1 MMMSTAVV
9 VTDSPSRYA
18 KQLLSHLGHKV
29 TVEPLADQPAPAG
42 RLVFGYGTGTV
53 VPRGGALV
61 LEAAAADAESL
72 ARVKDVMQ
80 RHLEKFG
87 ARRELV
93 VSWGPEGSGA
103 APAAVSP
110 PPSPRRRPRAQ

>member
-53 VPRGGALV
+53 VPRGRRAGAGGRGRRIAGQGQGRD
-61 LEAAAADAESL
+61 AA
-72 ARVKDVMQ
+72 
-80 RHLEKFG
+80 
-87 ARRELV
+87 
-93 VSWGPEGSGA
+93 
-103 APAAVSP
+103 
-110 PPSPRRRPRAQ
+110 

>member
-53 VPRGGALV
+53 VPRGRTLV
-61 LEAAAADAESL
+61 LEAAAAESL

-80 RHLEKFG
+80 RDLE
-87 ARRELV
+87 
-93 VSWGPEGSGA
+93 SS
-103 APAAVSP
+103 APVGN
-110 PPSPRRRPRAQ
+110 

>member
-1 MMMSTAVV
+1 M
-9 VTDSPSRYA
+9 
-18 KQLLSHLGHKV
+18 
-29 TVEPLADQPAPAG
+29 
-42 RLVFGYGTGTV
+42 
-53 VPRGGALV
+53 

-87 ARRELV
+87 ARRELI